1 MTKCSKKQR
10 DRAVDLYIR
19 YERCAADVIRE
30 LGYPGKGVLLSWC
43 ADRFEE
49 ECTGVPSGRS
59 ERYRRYGDGRKRV
72 AVEHYLEYGG
82 GSAAPCGCLAIRK
95 VRLHFVREPHTVVRA
110 IAQEPLEV
118 RQILRCADDQDVT
131 DPGHHQHTQR
141 IVDHRIFFT
150 NLCSSPITQLIQI
163 LQRDRPI
170 NMQLRIGEVHERVR
184 LLLLQVRCAFTRYV
198 YTAPSSNP

>member
-131 DPGHHQHTQR
+131 DPGHHQHAQR
-141 IVDHRIFFT
+141 NMTHRHVQCLGIPTIQFRHLSRNWHT
-150 NLCSSPITQLIQI
+150 PGTGDRKSTRLNSSHPNPS
-163 LQRDRPI
+163 R
-170 NMQLRIGEVHERVR
+170 M
-184 LLLLQVRCAFTRYV
+184 
-198 YTAPSSNP
+198 PSSA